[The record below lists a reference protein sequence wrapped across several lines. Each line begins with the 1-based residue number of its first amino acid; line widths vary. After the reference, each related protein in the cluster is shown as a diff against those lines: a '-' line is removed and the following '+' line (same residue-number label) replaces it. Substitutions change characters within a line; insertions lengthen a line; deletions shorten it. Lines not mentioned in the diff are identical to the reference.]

1 MSLRLLK
8 FRCRACGLLMT
19 LEERPDRCFTC
30 GSSDV
35 VREGWRQRYADVT
48 VDSRSKNTEKE

>member
-8 FRCRACGLLMT
+8 FRCKACGLLMT

-30 GSSDV
+30 GSSNI
-35 VREGWRQRYADVT
+35 VREGWRQRHADVT
-48 VDSRSKNTEKE
+48 VDSRSEKTEKE

>member
-19 LEERPDRCFTC
+19 LEERPERCFTC
-30 GSSDV
+30 GSSDI
-35 VREGWRQRYADVT
+35 VREGWRQRYADVR
-48 VDSRSKNTEKE
+48 VDSRSENTEKE

>member
-19 LEERPDRCFTC
+19 LEERPERCFTC
-30 GSSDV
+30 GSSDI
-35 VREGWRQRYADVT
+35 VREGWRQRCSEVR
-48 VDSRSKNTEKE
+48 VDSGSEDTEKE